1 MKYYLTFGIIII
13 FLISC
18 QTENKTYSE
27 IENTAEFKSGEW
39 INQENSLNGISIRKD
54 RLAFYENSKFAADSV
69 YKFSVVDSISIVGKS
84 ESKIGTYIKRMNPTD
99 TLYSKIIEFTDSTLT
114 LKKQNRT
121 EIYQLK

>member
-1 MKYYLTFGIIII
+1 M
-13 FLISC
+13 ISC

-54 RLAFYENSKFAADSV
+54 RLAFYENNKFAADSV

-121 EIYQLK
+121 EIYKLK

>member
-54 RLAFYENSKFAADSV
+54 RLAFYENNKFAADSV

-121 EIYQLK
+121 EIYKLK